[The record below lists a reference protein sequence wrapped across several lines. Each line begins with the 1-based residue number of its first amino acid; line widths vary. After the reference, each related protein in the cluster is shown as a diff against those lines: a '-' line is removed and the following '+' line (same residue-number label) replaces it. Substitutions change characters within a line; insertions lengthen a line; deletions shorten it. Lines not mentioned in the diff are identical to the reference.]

1 MKTGHVLVAL
11 DGSPESRAALAGAI
25 FLARLGG
32 GVLHLLH
39 VVDAGRLIGGTLAR
53 LPTFFEIGTID
64 EIGDRLAAAFK
75 SEGKEILDEAERV
88 AREAGLPVD
97 RLIEV
102 GRPSGWVLSH
112 GRDADLLAMG
122 KRGAQEA
129 PRGEL
134 GHVAEKVLRRLP
146 APVLLAG
153 DSFPERIE
161 KPVLAYDGRAA
172 SHGALD
178 PALDLAHLL
187 GVPLTIVKVPG
198 YHPKAQWNHVRRH
211 VEEHRAEVRWVELDG
226 LPEEGPHD
234 GAILEA
240 VHRHGHDLLILGSW
254 GYRAEECAVGPSPV
268 ETMAAGTDLPVLV
281 LF

>member
-25 FLARLGG
+25 FLARLAG

-39 VVDAGRLIGGTLAR
+39 VVDAGRLVGGTLAK

-64 EIGDRLAAAFK
+64 EIGDKLAAAFK
-75 SEGKEILDEAERV
+75 SEGREILDEAEKA

-102 GRPSGWVLSH
+102 GRPAGWILSH
-112 GRDADLLAMG
+112 GRDADLLALG
-122 KRGAQEA
+122 KRGRNEA

-134 GHVAEKVLRRLP
+134 GHVVEKVLRRLP
-146 APVLLAG
+146 APVLVTGA
-153 DSFPERIE
+153 SFPERIE

-198 YHPKAQWNHVRRH
+198 YHPRERWNHVRRH
-211 VEEHRAEVRWVELDG
+211 VEEHRAEVRWVELED

-234 GAILEA
+234 EAILEA
-240 VHRHGHDLLILGSW
+240 VHRHGHDLLIVGSW
-254 GYRAEECAVGPSPV
+254 GYRAEECAVGVSPV
-268 ETMAAGTDLPVLV
+268 EKMIAGTDLPVLV
-281 LF
+281 LY